1 MPVKFGHPL
10 LALGIAAV
18 VVIAACVSQ
27 TSEETP
33 TETIGSSFSVGIH
46 PYEVNG
52 THFVNFTV
60 TLNGT
65 TFGPY
70 TLEGKVGGDV
80 PLKEG
85 ILLYAGYPNET
96 SKPTEFLLV
105 EKSGRVVWRKRFPGF
120 TEFWASTEGKGIFVK
135 QGSRN
140 PRINPVL
147 YLVDM
152 ETGRIVLSRELP
164 GGGRVGDIVLRDG
177 AIYLATSTGYVH
189 MVEDDKLRL
198 VYFDSLSGAQ
208 VSAELH
214 LAATEEYVAVAYRFT
229 NGSGERK
236 GLCLFTPELERL
248 ACRELEKRPSGVKIE
263 GNTVYVIS
271 PTGSVPYPIEAL
283 TDTGQGDNQRSPTG
297 GTTMF
302 ACPPSLRILKR
313 TTEDTEYYTHFT
325 LQTGNRT
332 VNVTLK
338 GPDGKRMCTPEG
350 VLVYTY
356 YPGES
361 TGGEGVFFDHNLS
374 ILWERELP
382 AIPSGYQNGSIVL
395 VLSDEY
401 IPQGCVYFLDP
412 LSGEETFQFCP
423 DEYKFYITDVKV
435 VGEEVY
441 IAGASLF
448 SGDAFIYALRGNETK
463 KVFVA
468 SAGEHLLGVRVRLRV
483 SGEYIRVTYGLSGWT
498 GEADVFGHCV
508 FRRDDLSVVECTG

>member
-1 MPVKFGHPL
+1 MERAVIAFLVL
-10 LALGIAAV
+10 LMV
-18 VVIAACVSQ
+18 VVAGCIA
-27 TSEETP
+27 SEETP
-33 TETIGSSFSVGIH
+33 PTETTGSPLSVNAH
-46 PYEVNG
+46 HYEVNG
-52 THFVNFTV
+52 TPFVNFTV

-70 TLEGKVGGDV
+70 ALEGKVGGDV
-80 PLKEG
+80 PLQEG
-85 ILLYAGYPNET
+85 ILLYAGYPDEA

-105 EKSGRVVWRKRFPGF
+105 GKSGRVVWRKRFWGP

-177 AIYLATSTGYVH
+177 TIYLATSTGYVH

-198 VYFDSLSGAQ
+198 VYFDSLSGAR
-208 VSAELH
+208 VSTELH

-236 GLCLFTPELERL
+236 GLCLFTSKLERL

-271 PTGSVPYPIEAL
+271 STGSVPYPIEAL
-283 TDTGQGDNQRSPTG
+283 TGTGQREDSDQNSPTG
-297 GTTMF
+297 GTTTF
-302 ACPPSLRILKR
+302 ACPPSLRISKR

-325 LQTGNRT
+325 LRTGNRT

-382 AIPSGYQNGSIVL
+382 ALPMGYQNGSIVL

-401 IPQGCVYFLDP
+401 TSQGCVYLLDP
-412 LSGEETFQFCP
+412 LSGEERFSFCP

-448 SGDAFIYALRGNETK
+448 SGDAFIYAVRGNETR

-468 SAGEHLLGVRVRLRV
+468 SAGEHLLGVRVHLRV
-483 SGEYIRVTYGLSGWT
+483 NDEYIRVTYGLSGWT
-498 GEADVFGHCV
+498 GEADVFGHCI
-508 FRRDDLSVVECTG
+508 FRRGDLSIVECTG